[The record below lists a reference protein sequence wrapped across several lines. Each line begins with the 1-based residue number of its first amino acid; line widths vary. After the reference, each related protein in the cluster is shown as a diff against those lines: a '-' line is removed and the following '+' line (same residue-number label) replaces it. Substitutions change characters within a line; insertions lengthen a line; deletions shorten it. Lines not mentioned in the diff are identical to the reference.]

1 MGRYIAK
8 RLLIAVPVLFGISV
22 VIFLLVRLIP
32 GDIIDVLLGS
42 ETALSPVAREQL
54 RKTLGIDQP
63 LYLQYLAWLGGVL
76 HGDLGRSL
84 RTGQPVMTNLL
95 HRLPITFELTLLATL
110 LSLLFS
116 VPLGMISAL
125 RRNSRTDFVVRLF
138 GLFGLSLPNFWLA
151 TMLILVASVYFHWS
165 ASLIFV
171 NFFTNPVENL
181 SQMFL
186 PALSLALALSAV
198 VMRMTR
204 SSMLE
209 VLSQDYIKTA
219 RAKGLG
225 ERAVLFRH
233 ALRTALL
240 PIVTVVGIQIGN
252 LLGGAVVVE
261 QIFGLP
267 GMGSLLL
274 NGIYQRDY
282 PTVQAGVLV
291 LALVFV
297 FANLI
302 VDVLYGFLDPRIQYQ

>member
-8 RLLIAVPVLFGISV
+8 RLLVAVPVLFGISV

-42 ETALSPVAREQL
+42 ETALSPAAREQL

-63 LYLQYLAWLGGVL
+63 LYLQYLTWLGGVL

-84 RTGQPVMTNLL
+84 RTGQPVMANLL

-125 RRNSRTDFVVRLF
+125 RRNSWTDFVVRLF

-171 NFFTNPVENL
+171 SFFTNPIENL

-240 PIVTVVGIQIGN
+240 PIVTIVGIQIGN